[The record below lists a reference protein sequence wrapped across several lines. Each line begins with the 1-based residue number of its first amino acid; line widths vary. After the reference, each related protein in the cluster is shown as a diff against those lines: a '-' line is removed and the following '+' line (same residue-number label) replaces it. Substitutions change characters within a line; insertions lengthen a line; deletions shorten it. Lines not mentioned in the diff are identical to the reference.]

1 MGQLED
7 TLDLIKWGIDWIIKS
22 IVVSDKKIV
31 QVYVQ
36 VDEKSSHNLWN
47 KPEDIGRGWPRPSFF
62 LNRKKPGTDLC
73 SEYVA
78 ALAAAHL
85 CFKRAKQIELFDD
98 DDYVKKLKSLAIQ
111 LWTFSGSDYRMFYY

>member
-22 IVVSDKKIV
+22 IVFSESNKVV

-36 VDEKSSHNLWN
+36 VDEKSSHDMWN
-47 KPEDIGRGWPRPSFF
+47 KPEEIGRGWPRPSFF
-62 LNRKKPGTDLC
+62 INRKKPGTDLC

-78 ALAAAHL
+78 ALSAAHL
-85 CFKRAKQIELFDD
+85 CFKRAKQIEFWR
-98 DDYVKKLKSLAIQ
+98 I
-111 LWTFSGSDYRMFYY
+111 